1 MFLGIFWIRSG
12 AYPKQ
17 DFGYRKTGRLQVL
30 TTPFATMLGGLEC
43 FREDCLFLTLFLGV
57 GGQIFS
63 GLRRGTRL
71 KELNSGF
78 RFEGFSCCA
87 VGMWILLL

>member
-1 MFLGIFWIRSG
+1 M
-12 AYPKQ
+12 
-17 DFGYRKTGRLQVL
+17 
-30 TTPFATMLGGLEC
+30 

-78 RFEGFSCCA
+78 RFEGFPAVPLACGSCCFEDA
-87 VGMWILLL
+87 EVEFACEFTGVRKTALA